1 MTVSALMACYN
12 RKEYVE
18 KAVESIEKQLSE
30 EDELL
35 ISDDCSTDGTSEFVD
50 ALSEKYKNIK
60 VFHQSENLGV
70 DKNMTF
76 LFDNAKNDIFI
87 ICDSDDISLDGRVE
101 TIRKELEENNKI
113 SVIYSNGE
121 VIDETGKIVSND
133 FFKSFKQKDSLIN
146 QLIHTTYFGQ
156 IGRAHV

>member
-35 ISDDCSTDGTSEFVD
+35 ISDDCSTDGTSEFID

-101 TIRKELEENNKI
+101 TITKELEENNKI

-121 VIDETGKIVSND
+121 VIDETGKIISND
-133 FFKSFKQKDSLIN
+133 FLNLLDKK
-146 QLIHTTYFGQ
+146 IH
-156 IGRAHV
+156 

>member
-35 ISDDCSTDGTSEFVD
+35 ISDDCSTNGTSELID

-133 FFKSFKQKDSLIN
+133 FFKSFRQKDSLIN
-146 QLIHTTYFGQ
+146 QLIHTTYYGTFFD
-156 IGRAHV
+156 

>member
-1 MTVSALMACYN
+1 MTVSALMVCYN

-35 ISDDCSTDGTSEFVD
+35 ISDDCSTDGTSEFID

-101 TIRKELEENNKI
+101 TITKELEENNKI

-133 FFKSFKQKDSLIN
+133 FF
-146 QLIHTTYFGQ
+146 
-156 IGRAHV
+156 

>member
-35 ISDDCSTDGTSEFVD
+35 ISDDCSTDGTSEFID

-133 FFKSFKQKDSLIN
+133 FLNLLDKK
-146 QLIHTTYFGQ
+146 IH
-156 IGRAHV
+156 